1 MIRESRNEIY
11 RWLRRCLIGPA
22 NPGASG
28 PDSDSLNRIRPLERF
43 QTGILFP
50 VSIGESGLDAAE
62 PETDDE
68 EELTG
73 DEENA
78 GTEAS
83 GLSRPKRT
91 VLPPSSVGFS
101 FFVQGDSIEIQLI
114 PRAVRYELPED
125 RTEQGRFA
133 AETWRRVPLG
143 RDDSEGRTLPTPDR
157 GSVHHWRE
165 PVFDA
170 RAELFVLW
178 RRHADGWLITVSL
191 SNTQQVGAQPQAGP
205 AKNELREQN
214 ERSLLE
220 VELECFVHQGAVGPY
235 PRADFHLL
243 SDEEQ
248 ELELRYRNQIIY
260 AIGHGAAVDWTPDG
274 DRVVS
279 IRTEF
284 LPKVEVPRVDP
295 DAGEADGTA
304 LEVERLA
311 AITADRDGICDA
323 LDRFVAG
330 YTNWVED
337 QADSIVALDSR
348 YRPAAANILKRMRTA
363 AGRMQAGAD
372 RLREDDTA
380 TRAFGLAN
388 EAMASQMRQSLRWR
402 HASGK
407 PTEAP
412 RWRPFQLAFLLLTI
426 ESAIDEDA
434 DDRDLVD
441 LIWFRPAAAR
451 PRPTWA

>member
-165 PVFDA
+165 PVFD
-170 RAELFVLW
+170 LF
-178 RRHADGWLITVSL
+178 
-191 SNTQQVGAQPQAGP
+191 
-205 AKNELREQN
+205 
-214 ERSLLE
+214 
-220 VELECFVHQGAVGPY
+220 QG
-235 PRADFHLL
+235 R
-243 SDEEQ
+243 
-248 ELELRYRNQIIY
+248 
-260 AIGHGAAVDWTPDG
+260 
-274 DRVVS
+274 
-279 IRTEF
+279 
-284 LPKVEVPRVDP
+284 
-295 DAGEADGTA
+295 
-304 LEVERLA
+304 
-311 AITADRDGICDA
+311 
-323 LDRFVAG
+323 
-330 YTNWVED
+330 
-337 QADSIVALDSR
+337 
-348 YRPAAANILKRMRTA
+348 
-363 AGRMQAGAD
+363 
-372 RLREDDTA
+372 
-380 TRAFGLAN
+380 
-388 EAMASQMRQSLRWR
+388 
-402 HASGK
+402 
-407 PTEAP
+407 AP
-412 RWRPFQLAFLLLTI
+412 RHKVRSI
-426 ESAIDEDA
+426 DCSATT
-434 DDRDLVD
+434 RL
-441 LIWFRPAAAR
+441 
-451 PRPTWA
+451 PRKRIQPWHPSRIPRQVPPSSVSC